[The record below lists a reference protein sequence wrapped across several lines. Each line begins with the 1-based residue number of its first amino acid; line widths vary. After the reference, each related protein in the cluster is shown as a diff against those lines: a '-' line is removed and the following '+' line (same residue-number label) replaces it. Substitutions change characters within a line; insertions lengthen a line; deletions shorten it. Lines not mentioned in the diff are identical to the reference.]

1 MIFLVTNK
9 NLEVIKS
16 RFIVEKTDFS
26 LYLDTANIWGV
37 DYSDSIDDSN
47 KIRSSVGVAAN
58 VFTAIGPL
66 SWTLSQSLTKASSDV
81 TETFNFNIGTSF

>member
-1 MIFLVTNK
+1 MP
-9 NLEVIKS
+9 EAY
-16 RFIVEKTDFS
+16 KTDFS